1 MDYSLPSLGI
11 RFDINK
17 ISSSDYG
24 GTCWKL
30 FWGIIDIHKLRGA
43 LLFEGDTSG
52 TAYGKENV
60 YCIAIQTTNDAI
72 LDDTQTALEENPDF
86 QKLAA
91 LPRFARG
98 NSVVQEPLIATG
110 QVDASG
116 ELIGG
121 INSKSALEAIKRE
134 KRDQPLAFSDP
145 ELNPFKSMLD
155 IDRPALG
162 LRPLPIKAEI
172 RILRKVGQDAQTA
185 KYDAVVNIW
194 DGFMLQ
200 SAFFRLVGNKFEWIG
215 EKEKYYGPNQVKT
228 EGGWGTENITINYF
242 VEPIANEEKGYS
254 VKYFGDNKQLASKQ
268 PLTIDDARPELSI
281 WGAKR

>member
-1 MDYSLPSLGI
+1 MNHNLPTLGI
-11 RFDINK
+11 RFDISK
-17 ISSSDYG
+17 ISSADYG

-30 FWGIIDIHKLRGA
+30 FWSIIDIQKLRGA
-43 LLFEGDTSG
+43 SLFEGDTSG
-52 TAYGKENV
+52 TAYGRENV
-60 YCIAIQTTNDAI
+60 YCIAIQTTNDVI
-72 LDDTQTALEENPDF
+72 LDDIQTTLEQNPDF
-86 QKLAA
+86 QKIAA

-145 ELNPFKSMLD
+145 ELIPFKCMHD

-162 LRPLPIKAEI
+162 LRPLPMEAKVRI
-172 RILRKVGQDAQTA
+172 RRLVGQEAQTE

-215 EKEKYYGPNQVKT
+215 EREMYYGPNRVKL
-228 EGGWGTENITINYF
+228 ERGVATENITINYF
-242 VEPIANEEKGYS
+242 VEPIANEQKGYS
-254 VKYFGDNKQLASKQ
+254 VKYFGPDQQLASKQ
-268 PLTIDDARPELSI
+268 PLTLDDVRPELAR